1 MTAQRLECT
10 TAEYLSDPA
19 PEPSLS
25 SSIAKIMLDRSPAHA
40 RLAHPR
46 LGGQRNES
54 TPEQDMGTLVHRLVL
69 GKGADVHP
77 VPAGDWRTKAA
88 RDERA
93 AAKAAGKIAVL
104 DRMAKEA
111 GIAALEIC
119 AQFPA
124 LGVSLDGDSEA
135 GILWQEEVAV
145 PRLVEAVRRDPV
157 LHAAAVAVTGME
169 PTWTE
174 SPAIWCRA
182 MLDHVTFRDGRL
194 HVYDLKTI
202 YSAHPDDCT
211 RSALK
216 FGYDIQQAAYTR
228 AAELAWPEYAGRV
241 VFSFLFCEVEPPYS
255 VTVAQLD
262 ATMRERGRR
271 RWAEAV
277 ETWSRCLH
285 TDTWPSYTREPVTL
299 QSPGWLLQRES
310 EAAMARGEDL
320 VIYDD

>member
-1 MTAQRLECT
+1 MTATILECT
-10 TAEYLSDPA
+10 TAEYLADPA

-46 LGGQRNES
+46 LGGQRSES

-88 RDERA
+88 REERA
-93 AAKAAGKIAVL
+93 AARSAGKIAVL
-104 DRMAKEA
+104 SSQYQEA
-111 GIAALEIC
+111 VVAARAIVEHLSW
-119 AQFPA
+119 Q
-124 LGVSLDGDSEA
+124 GVSLDGDSEV

-145 PRLVEAVRRDPV
+145 PRLVEAVRHNPV

-174 SPAIWCRA
+174 SPAIWCRT
-182 MLDHVTFRDGRL
+182 MLDHVTFRDGML
-194 HVYDLKTI
+194 NVNDLKTI

-241 VFSFLFCEVEPPYS
+241 VFSFLFCEVDPPYS

-271 RWAEAV
+271 RWNEAV

-310 EAAMARGEDL
+310 EAAAARGEDL